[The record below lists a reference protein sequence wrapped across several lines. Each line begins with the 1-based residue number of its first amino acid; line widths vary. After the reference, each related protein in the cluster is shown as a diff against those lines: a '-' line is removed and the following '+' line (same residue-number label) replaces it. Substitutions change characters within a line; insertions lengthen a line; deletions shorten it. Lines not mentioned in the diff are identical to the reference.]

1 MTPTSLSELG
11 ALAIGGVSLPMLLAK
26 ATIILIVALGVTLSM
41 QRASAG
47 SRHLV
52 WLVTLG
58 TLLLVPAL
66 TAWAPLRLAI
76 LPAAPVAT
84 TYDVSPSLG
93 TADKT
98 QSLTSAPSDR
108 RPTAPAG
115 AAEAPA
121 STSTGLVARVQGMSP
136 IALLLA
142 VWTLVMLAIGISLA
156 WAGLTVRRIVK
167 EARPLDAPGWL
178 TPLWEVSD
186 RLGLE
191 EAPRLLQSD
200 EAKMPFACGI
210 LAPTIVLPTECESWS
225 LDRRHAVLLHELAHV
240 RRHDLFGHT
249 LGRLVCAV
257 YWFHPLVWTAAKQ
270 LRSESERACD
280 DLALACGTR
289 ATDYAEHLLDIVTS
303 VRRDSTPAVALAM
316 ARRKEFEG
324 RMLAILDPELRHS
337 SPSRRQSAALITSLA
352 LIAVVVG
359 AAAPAPREA
368 NAAALYVPKEERS
381 WTAEPKI
388 AAMPQTQPQA
398 QQRAKSYP
406 DSGERGVIRKSTQ
419 TATQMAT
426 QTSAQMAPQMH
437 ESIDAQVSTTT
448 SSAIS
453 NSAAAFGAAVGRT
466 AGSAAS
472 EAIRQLLAGGSKQS
486 ARKDS
491 DERPVLLAKIL
502 RTDSSTA
509 LRRIAAWGLSEYA
522 GEQVAA
528 DALAAA
534 LKRDTNG
541 GVREMAAWALGE
553 SGEGHAAASDALRS
567 ALRSDADEKVRM
579 TAAWAI
585 GSSGDHSSVD
595 ALTAALA
602 DPSERVRL
610 RAAWAIG
617 NVGPKQAPKPLI
629 ALLGDKDPHTR
640 QLAAWALY
648 QIEDPAAIPALQAA
662 MKNETDRDLQIDYI
676 RALAALGERSVDALR
691 GLLESPDPKIKS
703 IAVRA
708 LAGGHATG
716 PWPWPWPEPR
726 PYP

>member
-1 MTPTSLSELG
+1 MIPASFLDLG
-11 ALAIGGVSLPMLLAK
+11 TLAIAGVSLPMLLAK
-26 ATIILIVALGVTLSM
+26 ATIILIAALGITLSM

-47 SRHLV
+47 ARHLV

-66 TAWAPLRLAI
+66 TAWAPLRLAV
-76 LPAAPVAT
+76 LPAPAAVAART
-84 TYDVSPSLG
+84 VSTPAL
-93 TADKT
+93 
-98 QSLTSAPSDR
+98 SAGQDASPASVANDGLAVASYNGATL
-108 RPTAPAG
+108 PTA
-115 AAEAPA
+115 
-121 STSTGLVARVQGMSP
+121 SSSLVTRVEQMNP
-136 IALLLA
+136 MALLLA
-142 VWTLVMLAIGISLA
+142 VWAIVMLAIGASLA
-156 WAGLTVRRIVK
+156 WAGLAVRRIVK
-167 EARPLDAPGWL
+167 QARPLDDPSWR

-186 RLGLE
+186 RLGLA

-210 LAPTIVLPTECESWS
+210 LTPTIVLPAECESWT

-303 VRRDSTPAVALAM
+303 VRRDSTPTVALAM

-337 SPSRRQSAALITSLA
+337 SPSRRQSAGLIATLA

-368 NAAALYVPKEERS
+368 RAESLFLPKDGRAQ
-381 WTAEPKI
+381 TVAPKTE
-388 AAMPQTQPQA
+388 TQPALRQSP
-398 QQRAKSYP
+398 QRAKAYP
-406 DSGERGVIRKSTQ
+406 DSGVPGVMHTS
-419 TATQMAT
+419 TATSMQVAT
-426 QTSAQMAPQMH
+426 QTQTH
-437 ESIDAQVSTTT
+437 ESMSTQVSTSPRESFT
-448 SSAIS
+448 SSAE
-453 NSAAAFGAAVGRT
+453 AFGKAVGT
-466 AGSAAS
+466 SAGVAVNAT
-472 EAIRQLLAGGSKQS
+472 IRDLLAGGSRQS
-486 ARKDS
+486 ARKDT
-491 DERPVLLAKIL
+491 DDRPVLLAKIL
-502 RTDSSTA
+502 RTDSSSS
-509 LRRIAAWGLSEYA
+509 LRRIAAWGLSQYA
-522 GEQVAA
+522 DEPVAV

-534 LKRDTNG
+534 LGHDANS
-541 GVREMAAWALGE
+541 GVREMSAWSLGE
-553 SGEGHAAASDALRS
+553 GNVRNTVAENALRS
-567 ALRSDADEKVRM
+567 ALHGDADERVR
-579 TAAWAI
+579 TTSAWAI
-585 GSSGDHSSVD
+585 GNGGDRSSVD

-602 DPSERVRL
+602 DPSESVRL

-617 NVGPKQAPKPLI
+617 NISPKEAPKPLI
-629 ALLGDKDPHTR
+629 ALLGDKEPRTR
-640 QLAAWALY
+640 QIAAWALY
-648 QIEDPAAIPALQAA
+648 QIEDPAAIPALQSAL
-662 MKNETDRDLQIDYI
+662 KGETSPGLQIDYI

-691 GLLESPDPKIKS
+691 GLLESPDPRVKS

-708 LAGGHATG
+708 LAGGNATG

-726 PYP
+726 PSP